1 MGFYGFRLL
10 GVLRLMVIGL
20 GVLFRVSMGI
30 GLYFG
35 RGRASIMN
43 ISFCV
48 GVWWLWGRGGGKG
61 VSGKLIGAPKP
72 EIWTPVS
79 GSRWGVWVCYFFWW
93 GAVAGEGCKLMDS
106 QP

>member
-1 MGFYGFRLL
+1 
-10 GVLRLMVIGL
+10 MVIGL

-30 GLYFG
+30 RLYFG

-79 GSRWGVWVCYFFWW
+79 GSRWGSGFVTSFGGGPLPGR
-93 GAVAGEGCKLMDS
+93 GAN
-106 QP
+106 